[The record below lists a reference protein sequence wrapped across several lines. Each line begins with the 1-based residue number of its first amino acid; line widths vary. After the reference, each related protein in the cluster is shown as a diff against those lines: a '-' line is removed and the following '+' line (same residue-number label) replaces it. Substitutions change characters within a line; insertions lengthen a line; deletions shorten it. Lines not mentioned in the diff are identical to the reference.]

1 MIFKRWFKPK
11 WQHENAAVRQLA
23 IASLDHSTPQQKEIL
38 HELAFNDGAE
48 AVRRTALER
57 LNEFSLW
64 WQASKHESADRLKQF
79 AEQQLIQMLLDNKVS
94 AQLKQQF
101 IAECHRS
108 SILEKLAQAETDSEL
123 KYQLL
128 LRLQREDLYV
138 AAVLDPVLKPGQRI
152 ALLALIHEDKAL
164 EKLSRQVEGEVAQ
177 ALQQVLAD
185 RLEQKQKPERVR
197 KQVVLLLAKLNSLR
211 EKTDLAEIQ
220 QRLALYQ
227 QEWQQLAADLPCLP
241 EQAEFIAKY
250 NKVID
255 LTEKS
260 LQPRLAVLAAE
271 QQKLQLLQQQQQQC
285 GQFEL
290 QLQLLT
296 EQLSSQLAAGELE
309 QAQALQSAVR
319 QLSEQISAA
328 ALSSQQQQQ
337 LHKAVRELTAQLDRL
352 PALAEALAQAARLLA
367 EFAAQ
372 SLPAADADVAGAY
385 QAFKQWQQQW
395 QRQSKVLQQ
404 YLPAS
409 FSSSYLQLCQ
419 QWQQHCEPL
428 LAQQEKQLRQ
438 IKAKVAEFKRLHQ
451 AGKFNVLF
459 GLFKGI
465 QADSQTLTVSQQQLL
480 LKDLELLEKQLQDL
494 SELQAY
500 IATPRKQELLAQ
512 MQQLAVQSEVVATE
526 RAGEVKQAR
535 AVWNSLGRADAALE
549 QQLNDDFNLACE
561 QAFAPCREHFARL
574 DAERLLHA
582 EQKQQIIAQLAEAVT
597 AGINGKALDT
607 LLSQA
612 TKQWQASGQVEKA
625 VYASLQP
632 QFQQL
637 LDQLRQMQK
646 AGQQQNAQEKQQL
659 IATATA
665 LTSQDN
671 TDNVAAQ
678 LKVLQQQWKQLGFAG
693 REVDQ
698 QLWTEFRAVCD
709 GWFAQRDALRQQ
721 QQQQQQVQL
730 QQASTELEQLATL
743 VSQTSEAGALRQ
755 LQQQL
760 QQLDTADIA
769 ALVQRKQQLLQQLD
783 SQLQQLAGSALQDN
797 FRQLFDVLAQPEP
810 ALSDLP
816 AIYRLVFNQQ
826 QEKLLSRSDLTLAL
840 EWAAGVA
847 SPQAEQT
854 RRQQVQMLLL
864 TDKHNSGETIS
875 QPQLLSR
882 WLQFGAVAGDEQALL
897 RRVRSLYLPD

>member
-79 AEQQLIQMLLDNKVS
+79 AEQQLIQMLLENKVS

-108 SILEKLAQAETDSEL
+108 SILEKLAQAESDSAL

-128 LRLQREDLYV
+128 LRLDREDLYV
-138 AAVLDPVLKPGQRI
+138 AAVSDPVLTTAQRI
-152 ALLALIHEDKAL
+152 ALLALIKEDKAL
-164 EKLSRQVEGEVAQ
+164 EKLSRQVEGEVAT
-177 ALQQVLAD
+177 ALQQMLTE
-185 RLEQKQKPERVR
+185 RLEQKQKPERLR

-211 EKTDLAEIQ
+211 EKTDVAEIQ
-220 QRLALYQ
+220 QRLAQHQ

-241 EQAEFIAKY
+241 EQDEFIAKY

-255 LTEKS
+255 LTDKS
-260 LQPRLAVLAAE
+260 LQPRLAALALE
-271 QQKLQLLQQQQQQC
+271 QQKQQQLQQQQQQFDHFA
-285 GQFEL
+285 Q

-296 EQLSSQLAAGELE
+296 EQLTTQLAAGELE
-309 QAQALQSAVR
+309 QAQGLQTAVS

-328 ALSSQQQQQ
+328 VLTAAQQQQ
-337 LHKAVRELTAQLDRL
+337 LHKTVRELKAQLERL

-367 EFAAQ
+367 ELAAQ
-372 SLPAADADVAGAY
+372 SLPAADADVALAY

-395 QRQSKVLQQ
+395 QRQSKLLQQ
-404 YLPAS
+404 YLPVS
-409 FSSSYLQLCQ
+409 FSTSYQQLCQ
-419 QWQQHCEPL
+419 QWQQHCEPIV
-428 LAQQEKQLRQ
+428 AQQEKQLRQ
-438 IKAKVAEFKRLHQ
+438 LKAKIAEFKRLHQ

-465 QADSQTLTVSQQQLL
+465 QADSQSLTVSQQQLL
-480 LKDLELLEKQLQDL
+480 NKDLELLEKQVQDL

-512 MQQLAVQSEVVATE
+512 MQALASQTEVVASE
-526 RAGEVKQAR
+526 RAAEVKQAR

-549 QQLNDDFNLACE
+549 AQLNDDFNLACE

-582 EQKQQIIAQLAEAVT
+582 EQKQQIIARLAAAVSEGV
-597 AGINGKALDT
+597 AGKALDA

-632 QFQQL
+632 QYQQL
-637 LDQLRQMQK
+637 LEQLRQMQK
-646 AGQQQNAQEKQQL
+646 AGQQQNAQAKQQL
-659 IATATA
+659 IATAVA
-665 LTSQDN
+665 LTSQE
-671 TDNVAAQ
+671 TIDNVAAQ

-693 REVDQ
+693 REQDQ

-721 QQQQQQVQL
+721 QQQQQQVQV
-730 QQASTELEQLATL
+730 QQVSTELEQLTDA
-743 VSQTSEAGALRQ
+743 VAQTSEAAALRQ

-760 QQLDTADIA
+760 QQLDTADSA
-769 ALVQRKQQLLQQLD
+769 ALQQRKLQLLQQLD
-783 SQLQQLAGSALQDN
+783 SQLQQLAGAAVQDN
-797 FRQLFDVLAQPEP
+797 WRQLFDALALPEP
-810 ALSDLP
+810 TLADLP

-826 QEKLLSRSDLTLAL
+826 QEKLLSRADLTLAL
-840 EWAAGVA
+840 EWAAGVP
-847 SPQAEQT
+847 SPQAET
-854 RRQQVQMLLL
+854 ARRQQVQMLLL
-864 TDKHNSGETIS
+864 TDKHNSGESIN

-882 WLQFGAVAGDEQALL
+882 WLQFGAVAPEEQALL
-897 RRVRSLYLPD
+897 RRVRALYLPD

>member
-79 AEQQLIQMLLDNKVS
+79 AEQQLIQMLLENKVS

-108 SILEKLAQAETDSEL
+108 SILEKLAQAETDSTL

-128 LRLQREDLYV
+128 LRLDREDLYV
-138 AAVLDPVLKPGQRI
+138 AAVTDPVLTSAQRI
-152 ALLALIHEDKAL
+152 ALLAQIKEDKAL
-164 EKLSRQVEGEVAQ
+164 EKLSRQLEGEVAT
-177 ALQQVLAD
+177 ALQQMLAE
-185 RLEQKQKPERVR
+185 RLEQKQKPERLR

-211 EKTDLAEIQ
+211 EKTDVAEIQ
-220 QRLALYQ
+220 QRLAQHQ
-227 QEWQQLAADLPCLP
+227 QEWQQLVADLPCLP
-241 EQAEFIAKY
+241 EQDEFIAKY

-255 LTEKS
+255 LTNKS
-260 LQPRLAVLAAE
+260 LQPRLAVLALE
-271 QQKLQLLQQQQQQC
+271 QQKQQQLQQQQQQFDHFA
-285 GQFEL
+285 Q

-296 EQLSSQLAAGELE
+296 EQLTSQLAAGELE
-309 QAQALQSAVR
+309 QAQALQTAVS
-319 QLSEQISAA
+319 QLSEQINAA
-328 ALSSQQQQQ
+328 ALSAAQQQQ
-337 LHKAVRELTAQLDRL
+337 LRKAVRELTAQLERL

-367 EFAAQ
+367 ELAAQ

-395 QRQSKVLQQ
+395 QRQSKLLQQ
-404 YLPAS
+404 YLPVS
-409 FSSSYLQLCQ
+409 FSASYQQLCQ
-419 QWQQHCEPL
+419 QWQQHCEPIV
-428 LAQQEKQLRQ
+428 AQQEKQLRQ
-438 IKAKVAEFKRLHQ
+438 LKAKIAEFKRLHQ

-465 QADSQTLTVSQQQLL
+465 QADYQTLTVSQQQLL
-480 LKDLELLEKQLQDL
+480 NKDLELLEKQVQDL

-512 MQQLAVQSEVVATE
+512 MQALASQTEVIATE
-526 RAGEVKQAR
+526 RAAEVKQAR

-549 QQLNDDFNLACE
+549 AQLNDDFNLACE

-574 DAERLLHA
+574 DAERLQHA
-582 EQKQQIIAQLAEAVT
+582 GQKQQIIASLAAAVSE
-597 AGINGKALDT
+597 GIAGKALDA

-632 QFQQL
+632 QYQQL
-637 LDQLRQMQK
+637 LEQLRQMQK
-646 AGQQQNAQEKQQL
+646 AGQQQNAQAKQQL
-659 IATATA
+659 IATAVA
-665 LTSQDN
+665 LTNQET

-693 REVDQ
+693 RDQDQ

-721 QQQQQQVQL
+721 QQQRQQVQV
-730 QQASTELEQLATL
+730 QQVSTELEQLTDA
-743 VSQTSEAGALRQ
+743 VAQTSEAGALRQ

-760 QQLDTADIA
+760 QQLDTAESA
-769 ALVQRKQQLLQQLD
+769 ALQQRKLQLLQQLD
-783 SQLQQLAGSALQDN
+783 SQLQQLAGAAVQDN
-797 FRQLFDVLAQPEP
+797 WRQLFDALALP
-810 ALSDLP
+810 APTLADLP

-826 QEKLLSRSDLTLAL
+826 QEKLLSRADLTLAL

-847 SPQAEQT
+847 SPPAEAA

-864 TDKHNSGETIS
+864 TDKHNSGESIN
-875 QPQLLSR
+875 QPQLLAR
-882 WLQFGAVAGDEQALL
+882 WLQFGAVAPAEQGLL
-897 RRVRSLYLPD
+897 RRVRALYLPD